1 MSLVKF
7 NNRFPWID
15 SMFADVWNNER
26 LFHDD
31 FVIKNQLMPAINIK
45 EKKDSFE
52 IEVAAPGLT
61 KKDFEV
67 RLEND
72 LLTISAEK
80 VSEKEEKEEGYSRK
94 EFNFSSFSRSVT
106 LPNSIDTDKKIEAH
120 YENGILNI
128 IIFKKEEYKV
138 LPKSKVIEIT

>member
-15 SMFADVWNNER
+15 SMFGDVWDSGK

-31 FVIKNQLMPAINIK
+31 FALRNQMMPAINIK

-52 IEVAAPGLT
+52 IEMAAPGLT
-61 KKDFEV
+61 KKDFTV
-67 RLEND
+67 KLEND

-80 VSEKEEKEEGYSRK
+80 VSKKEEKEEGFSRK
-94 EFNFSSFSRSVT
+94 EFNYNSFSRSVT
-106 LPNSIDTDKKIEAH
+106 LPESIDIDKKIEAH
-120 YENGILNI
+120 YDNGILNI
-128 IIFKKEEYKV
+128 VIFKKEEYRV
-138 LPKSKVIEIT
+138 IPKTKVIEIN